1 VTFDMPYGRRAPKRR
16 RSTYRKRTLSR
27 KSIRRRTSA
36 KSQSRQIAT
45 LARQV
50 SKINRTNYERFST
63 TWQRDNLTCET
74 LLTPGTPYICPIP
87 YMAMDPDDKYNPGT
101 GITTRWRDSL
111 AIATQPYFTK
121 KVVFGCSDQAY
132 NTPCLEHTGGMIK
145 WQMTSTEPSMSK
157 VTLALISL
165 KDAQSDQKTVD
176 NNLLG
181 DSIVPYGP
189 PTSADGIIRDTD
201 FHLHTGVGAAGS
213 SDTYFG
219 CTFNRKYW
227 NVHYQRELTFGHP
240 GATNLVTN
248 VSANNTNPANNALVH
263 TGTIKI
269 PAAGEI
275 RSVSLPNDPVR
286 TVQNAMELGLLDQE
300 NGKAKYLVC
309 ITNGVVLDAETIF
322 LGMSVTDYYKAAV

>member
-1 VTFDMPYGRRAPKRR
+1 MPYGRRAPKRR
-16 RSTYRKRTLSR
+16 RTTYRKRTLSR
-27 KSIRRRTSA
+27 KNIRRRTSA

-45 LARQV
+45 LSRAV

-63 TWQRDNLTCET
+63 SWQRDNLTIET

-87 YMAMDPDDKYNPGT
+87 YMAMDPDDKFNPGS
-101 GITTRWRDSL
+101 GITTQWRDSL
-111 AIATQPYFTK
+111 GIATQPYFTK
-121 KVVFGCSDQAY
+121 KVVFGCSEQAY
-132 NTPCLEHTGGMIK
+132 NTPVLEHTGGMIK

-181 DSIVPYGP
+181 DSLVPYGP
-189 PTSADGIIRDTD
+189 PQTADGIIRDVD
-201 FHLHTGVGAAGS
+201 FHIHTGEGSAGAAT
-213 SDTYFG
+213 TYFG
-219 CTFNRKYW
+219 ATFNRKYW

-240 GATNLVTN
+240 GATNVASN
-248 VSANNTNPANNALVH
+248 ANPANTSPANNSLVH

-269 PAAGEI
+269 SAAGSI
-275 RSVSLPNDPVR
+275 RSVALPNSPVR

-309 ITNGVVLDAETIF
+309 LSNGVTIDQESLF

>member
-1 VTFDMPYGRRAPKRR
+1 MPYGRRPTRR
-16 RSTYRKRTLSR
+16 RRRTTYRKRTLSR

-36 KSQSRQIAT
+36 KAQSRQISQ

-63 TWQRDNLTCET
+63 SWQRDNLTIET
-74 LLTPGTPYICPIP
+74 LLTAGTPYICPIP
-87 YMAMDPDDKYNPGT
+87 YMAMDPDDRYNPGS
-101 GITTRWRDSL
+101 GITTQWRDSL
-111 AIATQPYFTK
+111 GIATQPYFTK

-132 NTPCLEHTGGMIK
+132 NTPVLEHTGGMIK
-145 WQMTSTEPSMSK
+145 WQMTSTEPNMSK

-181 DSIVPYGP
+181 DSVVPYGP

-201 FHLHTGVGAAGS
+201 YHLHTGVGAAGS

-219 CTFNRKYW
+219 ATFNRKYW

-240 GATNLVTN
+240 GATNIPSN
-248 VSANNTNPANNALVH
+248 ANPANTNPANNALVH

-275 RSVSLPNDPVR
+275 RSVSLPNEPTR
-286 TVQNAMELGLLDQE
+286 KTQNAMELGLLDQE

-309 ITNGVVLDAETIF
+309 LSNGVTVDQESIF
-322 LGMSVTDYYKAAV
+322 LGWSATDYYKAAV